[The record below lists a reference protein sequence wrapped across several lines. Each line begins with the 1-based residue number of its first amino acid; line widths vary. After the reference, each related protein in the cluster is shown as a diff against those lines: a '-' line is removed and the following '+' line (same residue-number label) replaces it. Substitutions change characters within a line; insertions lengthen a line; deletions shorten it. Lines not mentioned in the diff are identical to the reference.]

1 MIKVTVW
8 NENIHDKNDQKVKD
22 IYPEGIHGAI
32 EQALNKMEGIEAHT
46 ATLDQPECGLSD
58 EVLDNTDV
66 LIWWGHVGHHLV
78 PDELVGKVT
87 ERILKG
93 MGFIALHSAH
103 YAKPFTRLMGTSCSL
118 RWREGE
124 FERVWCVNPGHPI
137 AEGIPPC
144 FELELEEMYGEYF
157 DIPQPESLVFNG
169 WFRSGEVFRSGCC
182 WTRGLGHVFYF
193 QPGHETF
200 PTYNNPIVQRILGN
214 AVRWAAPRNTRPGL
228 DCYNHIAIEDMY
240 KKGQGIGWY

>member
-8 NENIHDKNDQKVKD
+8 NENIHDKNDPDVKE
-22 IYPEGIHGAI
+22 IYPDGIHGAI
-32 EQALNKMEGIEAHT
+32 AQALNKMDGIKART
-46 ATLDQPECGLSD
+46 ATLDQPECGLPD

-66 LIWWGHVGHHLV
+66 LIWWGHTGHHLV
-78 PDELVGKVT
+78 PDELAGKVV
-87 ERILKG
+87 ERVLKG
-93 MGFIALHSAH
+93 MGFIVLHSAH

-137 AEGIPPC
+137 AEGVPPC
-144 FELELEEMYGEYF
+144 FELEVEEMYGEYF

-169 WFRSGEVFRSGCC
+169 WFRGGEVFRSGCC

-193 QPGHETF
+193 QPGHETC
-200 PTYNNPIVQRILGN
+200 PTYHNPIVHRILSN
-214 AVRWAAPRNTRPGL
+214 AVRWATPHNTRPGL
-228 DCYNHIAIEDMY
+228 ECYNPIAAEDMY
-240 KKGQGIGWY
+240 EKGQDIGWY